1 MTRSGGKVW
10 VPARGAHVERVH
22 AADGTVL
29 ATRHWRP
36 DAATVPRA
44 YVLFVHG
51 LGEHSGRY
59 EHVGGR
65 LADAGL
71 DVRAY
76 DQRGFGASG
85 GRRAY
90 VERWSQLHEDL
101 AERLAEVRAAAGSEP
116 VVLYGHSLGGLVA
129 LGYVLGGGGADATPQ
144 PKPDLLVLS
153 APAIDASLPAWKK
166 AAVRTLGRVMPT
178 LSIRNALRMETLSRD
193 PDVGR
198 RYLADPL
205 NHHRTTAGFGLAALA
220 EVERV
225 RASLAGLDVPTLVL
239 HGEADGLVPTASSAR
254 LASLP
259 GVTRRTFPWLR
270 HEIHNEEGWER
281 IVDGIVA
288 WVDEHA
294 PGRPA
299 VDSTAQPNIAS
310 GERSTR

>member
-1 MTRSGGKVW
+1 
-10 VPARGAHVERVH
+10 VERVQ
-22 AADGTVL
+22 AADGTML
-29 ATRHWRP
+29 TTRHWRP
-36 DAATVPRA
+36 DAATVPRG
-44 YVLFVHG
+44 YVLLVHG

-71 DVRAY
+71 DVRAF

-101 AERLAEVRAAAGSEP
+101 AERLLEVRAAAGDEP
-116 VVLYGHSLGGLVA
+116 VVLYGHSLGGLVS
-129 LGYVLGGGGADATPQ
+129 LGYVLGGEADGSAR

-153 APAIDASLPAWKK
+153 APAIDSTLPAWKQ
-166 AAVRTLGRVMPT
+166 AAARVLGRVAPT

-205 NHHRTTAGFGLAALA
+205 NHHRTTTGFGLAALV

-225 RASLAGLDVPTLVL
+225 RTSLTGLDLPTLVL
-239 HGEADGLVPTASSAR
+239 HGEADGLVPTASSAQ
-254 LASLP
+254 LAALP

-270 HEIHNEEGWER
+270 HEIHNEAGWER

-288 WVDEHA
+288 WIDEHA
-294 PGRPA
+294 RGHPA